1 MEIDGARILLTGA
14 TGGLGEGL
22 ARALRIRGADLVLTG
37 RRVEVLDELAAE
49 VGAESIAADLSS
61 ADDVARLLEEA
72 GPIDVLV
79 NNAALP
85 AVGPVVDFSEEEIA
99 RAIDVNLLAPILLS
113 RAVTPR
119 FVERG
124 HGHIVLIGS
133 LAGRAASKGSSMYN
147 ATKFGLRGFALAHR
161 QDLHGTGVG
170 VSLVEPTFVS
180 GAGMYGDSGVE
191 LPKGVRTASPKDVS
205 RAVIRAVEKDLAE
218 IVVAPVEQRAQAS
231 LALIAPSLDAR
242 LQRAFG
248 VDEIFASHSGV
259 TQR

>member
-1 MEIDGARILLTGA
+1 MNIHGSRILLTGA

-22 ARALRIRGADLVLTG
+22 ARALRIRGAELVLTG
-37 RRVEVLDELAAE
+37 RRIEVLHDLAAE
-49 VGAESIAADLSS
+49 IGAVSIAADLSQ
-61 ADDVARLLEEA
+61 AEDVARLLDEA
-72 GPIDVLV
+72 GPIDVLI

-85 AVGPVVDFSEEEIA
+85 AVGPVVDFTEAEIA
-99 RAIDVNLLAPILLS
+99 RAIDVNLVAPILLS
-113 RAVTPR
+113 RTVTPQ
-119 FVERG
+119 FIERG
-124 HGHIVLIGS
+124 HGQIVLIGS

-180 GAGMYGDSGVE
+180 GAGMYGDSGVD
-191 LPKGVRTASPKDVS
+191 LPKGVRTASPRDVS
-205 RAVIRAVEKDLAE
+205 RAVVRAIEKDVAE
-218 IVVAPVEQRAQAS
+218 IVVAPMEQRVQAT

-248 VDEIFASHSGV
+248 VDEIFASHRGV
-259 TQR
+259 AQR